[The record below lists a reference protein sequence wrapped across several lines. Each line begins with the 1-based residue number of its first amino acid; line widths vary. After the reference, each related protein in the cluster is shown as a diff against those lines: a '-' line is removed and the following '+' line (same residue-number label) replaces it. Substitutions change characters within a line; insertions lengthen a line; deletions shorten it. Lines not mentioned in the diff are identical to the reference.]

1 MRKPIR
7 VSDAIP
13 KMPVS
18 FEQTVER
25 TLNSV
30 CKEQKSSVRTKERTA
45 ENRWVPTGESVRT
58 TKKQPKIRQL
68 LAYGAVAVLLVAVVG
83 IGALVIKN
91 GLSGKQTELSQGMT
105 DQTELPRAIR
115 YHGMVYV
122 ITDHEAAGEPDKSAI
137 LKTTENPVP
146 SVQWPT
152 EEGQTNFGETS
163 YAMTIDGLVVLYDN
177 EWCMFEPL
185 LPDTNKG
192 VFEAAYAQVLLE
204 QYEFDRTYAARRAKM
219 ETMSEEEAQDYDTIM
234 EGEENFLHQR
244 FVRLQRLNEVTASV
258 EQEVDRMRL
267 SEIAYLDGRLYFAF
281 AASKVWAFDAEPEIR
296 INGTQYHAIDDS
308 GFFALKET
316 ETEHYAFYEIEPGTL
331 SGTVQ
336 ITVKNNDHAFCFK
349 YDADSSTVALPQDDA
364 QFEEWFNGGEETVLL
379 PTPAPNA
386 AAEPV
391 IPCEFV
397 TAEQH
402 VSPYAEFANS
412 NKGGLAADGIGLVY
426 LMPDEQY
433 RSQIPI
439 MTYHDD
445 LAIESPN
452 EIVQI
457 SVYNE
462 SGERIAFQTDLN
474 YLKTLAPGLYYVSA
488 LVSVVDSDGTTGYDC
503 VCGVVIGIT
512 ASQEPDATD
521 APTPSPTAAV
531 RFNGTTYRMT
541 GESYV
546 GGILLSLG
554 TVESVQTGLLP
565 YKDNCANFGEP
576 GMMIALVSD
585 GLVVD
590 YGGWKRLEPIWPQ
603 MDGPAAAGYTVPAIR
618 YQGVL
623 YLWAVAEDGNALS
636 FNDEYIC
643 YSLSSAVSPGQWPTE
658 EEQIN
663 FDGLGCKV
671 AQTKDGLLIEYEGN
685 MLLFRPVQEVPAVFR
700 QGSAYTVPYWDMVAY
715 SSPDFEAD
723 GISLARKLSSDGD
736 WDLESNI
743 PTVQYSGKPIDV
755 TPRGWTFECVYLIDP
770 DGDLVW
776 VATASELERMEE
788 CYELP
793 MTPIAGAMADNEHN
807 EYYLCALVMQRDGD
821 VTRSMECVIRLA
833 LS

>member
-204 QYEFDRTYAARRAKM
+204 QYEFDRIYAARRAKM

-336 ITVKNNDHAFCFK
+336 ITVKNVKNNDHAFCFK
-349 YDADSSTVALPQDDA
+349 YDADNGIVVPAQDDA
-364 QFEEWFNGGEETVLL
+364 TLQSDVSYCFLVDGEPVYPYEGFVWESKPELEADGAGVRLEDEEVRSRIPATNYSAGMPFAVLTADGWQMDEIIVFDAAYERIVNVAGRGIPKDERNNYVVTDLLKTLSPGTYYVSAIVSYRTENYSKGNEIAICLHVGTGAGEPSTTDAPILQPEPSLL
-379 PTPAPNA
+379 PTPFPSQSSSDPSSTQPPKDADEPQTYVTWSAALTELLRTEHPDTVLDISIIAITYNEEDDLGFLYQGKSLTEYREEPA
-386 AAEPV
+386 LAAYREAYDLWYYTVYPAVDEQNRGTPGWEKHDPGALFDAYWRERHTDAEIRAYEQAAEAYG
-391 IPCEFV
+391 E
-397 TAEQH
+397 AKNALRNWRD
-402 VSPYAEFANS
+402 S
-412 NKGGLAADGIGLVY
+412 AAGKDAVRAFLQQECDRLNACGFRLQVVRVE
-426 LMPDEQY
+426 DTQSY
-433 RSQIPI
+433 R
-439 MTYHDD
+439 
-445 LAIESPN
+445 L
-452 EIVQI
+452 
-457 SVYNE
+457 
-462 SGERIAFQTDLN
+462 
-474 YLKTLAPGLYYVSA
+474 
-488 LVSVVDSDGTTGYDC
+488 DGTATVGQLRAFPARDVTHFYW
-503 VCGVVIGIT
+503 IT
-512 ASQEPDATD
+512 
-521 APTPSPTAAV
+521 
-531 RFNGTTYRMT
+531 
-541 GESYV
+541 
-546 GGILLSLG
+546 
-554 TVESVQTGLLP
+554 
-565 YKDNCANFGEP
+565 
-576 GMMIALVSD
+576 
-585 GLVVD
+585 
-590 YGGWKRLEPIWPQ
+590 
-603 MDGPAAAGYTVPAIR
+603 
-618 YQGVL
+618 L
-623 YLWAVAEDGNALS
+623 Y
-636 FNDEYIC
+636 NDD
-643 YSLSSAVSPGQWPTE
+643 S
-658 EEQIN
+658 
-663 FDGLGCKV
+663 
-671 AQTKDGLLIEYEGN
+671 
-685 MLLFRPVQEVPAVFR
+685 
-700 QGSAYTVPYWDMVAY
+700 
-715 SSPDFEAD
+715 
-723 GISLARKLSSDGD
+723 
-736 WDLESNI
+736 
-743 PTVQYSGKPIDV
+743 PID
-755 TPRGWTFECVYLIDP
+755 E
-770 DGDLVW
+770 
-776 VATASELERMEE
+776 
-788 CYELP
+788 
-793 MTPIAGAMADNEHN
+793 
-807 EYYLCALVMQRDGD
+807 
-821 VTRSMECVIRLA
+821 
-833 LS
+833 